1 MNFFGRKK
9 QSYNSPSAVSA
20 TSNHAASAAA
30 TRTSTANTVVHLR
43 ESIATQEKREAHLQK
58 KIDDLT
64 AEAKAK
70 MAKKDKKGAFSFLFY
85 FRCYCFCYCVY
96 FFCCVAKRWDRYV
109 VKSLGGKKST
119 EYYLYGVYCNNW
131 TPDVTLWEVKKRM
144 RLRFFAEQFG
154 QFSLFLFALWDIIY
168 SFHINFVLTACIHE
182 LEFPLS
188 FPLNT
193 ADATYFPS
201 PLKQQKP
208 NRNQ

>member
-43 ESIATQEKREAHLQK
+43 ESIATQEKREAHLHK

-70 MAKKDKKGAFSFLFY
+70 MAKKDKKGAFSFPFY

-96 FFCCVAKRWDRYV
+96 FFCCVAKRRDRYV
-109 VKSLGGKKST
+109 VKSLGGKKAPS
-119 EYYLYGVYCNNW
+119 
-131 TPDVTLWEVKKRM
+131 
-144 RLRFFAEQFG
+144 
-154 QFSLFLFALWDIIY
+154 IIY
-168 SFHINFVLTACIHE
+168 MASIAIIERPTS
-182 LEFPLS
+182 LS
-188 FPLNT
+188 GKSKKECGYDFLRSSLGNSLS
-193 ADATYFPS
+193 A
-201 PLKQQKP
+201 L
-208 NRNQ
+208 